1 MFTLLNAV
9 NRTCELNEVNQCFI
23 LRLLTQFI
31 FKSVSVLRPNTQL
44 NSF

>member
-1 MFTLLNAV
+1 MFTLLNAA
-9 NRTCELNEVNQCFI
+9 NQYFI

>member
-9 NRTCELNEVNQCFI
+9 NQYFI

-31 FKSVSVLRPNTQL
+31 FKSVSVLHPNTQL